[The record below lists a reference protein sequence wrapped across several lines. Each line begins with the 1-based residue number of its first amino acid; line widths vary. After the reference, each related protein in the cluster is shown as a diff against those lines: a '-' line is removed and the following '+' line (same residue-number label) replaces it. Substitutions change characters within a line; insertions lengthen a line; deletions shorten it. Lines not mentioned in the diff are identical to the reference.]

1 MLLDRNMSWSFAIP
15 CYVMCL
21 NWVISTLSFG
31 LNSLPNPDLFCLPVF
46 SKSKEKGTAWY
57 RRGQQT
63 DKCWAAVVW
72 WLL

>member
-21 NWVISTLSFG
+21 NLVISTLSFG
-31 LNSLPNPDLFCLPVF
+31 LNSLPNPEFFRLPVF
-46 SKSKEKGTAWY
+46 SKSKENGTARY
-57 RRGQQT
+57 CRGQWT